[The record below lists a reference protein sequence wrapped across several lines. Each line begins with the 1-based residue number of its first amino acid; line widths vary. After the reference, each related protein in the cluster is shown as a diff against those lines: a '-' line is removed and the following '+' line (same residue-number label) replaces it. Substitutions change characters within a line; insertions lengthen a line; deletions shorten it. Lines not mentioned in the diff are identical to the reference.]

1 MSGKVSERPTAAP
14 QPILRKMYYIRVAFA
29 FLAGLICGIL
39 NVVGVLGLAIGIGV
53 FILTYL
59 LFRYGIKSISES
71 VKDTRKFYMT
81 GIFSYFLIW
90 YVIWVLFF
98 NLIWMA

>member
-1 MSGKVSERPTAAP
+1 M
-14 QPILRKMYYIRVAFA
+14 
-29 FLAGLICGIL
+29 AGLVCGIL
-39 NVVGVLGLAIGIGV
+39 NVVGVLGLAIGIGF

-59 LFRYGIKSISES
+59 LFRYGIKSFSES
-71 VKDTRKFYMT
+71 IKDTKKFYMT